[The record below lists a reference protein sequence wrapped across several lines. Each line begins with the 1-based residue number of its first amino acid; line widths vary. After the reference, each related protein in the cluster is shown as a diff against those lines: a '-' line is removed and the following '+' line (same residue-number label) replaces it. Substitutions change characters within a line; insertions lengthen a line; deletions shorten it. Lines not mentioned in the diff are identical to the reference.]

1 MMYELTNKKE
11 RKKKKKG
18 FWNLEVGFKE
28 DSWDGVWSN
37 FEGGSSCSC
46 EVAEIWEWKEG
57 EKENR
62 EKRESERRND
72 KVWSEWLFLLC
83 EVYVRKWHLREANRK
98 ENRERMRKQKRKN

>member
-11 RKKKKKG
+11 RKKKKKKVFEILRWDLRRILEMG
-18 FWNLEVGFKE
+18 FDQIL
-28 DSWDGVWSN
+28 
-37 FEGGSSCSC
+37 SC